1 MRDRL
6 HRGRGVIEA
15 LMQPGVFYA
24 RRSQALTTFADAE
37 WSHKHKFSMKNIV
50 NYELIREKKWTE
62 FLKSLPIGN
71 YTIQMDDNKSIHS
84 MKVVAYSIN
93 SDGDSEN
100 IYNFSVSKRTR
111 TLTIKVIPRGEERVI
126 RSQ

>member
-1 MRDRL
+1 
-6 HRGRGVIEA
+6 
-15 LMQPGVFYA
+15 
-24 RRSQALTTFADAE
+24 
-37 WSHKHKFSMKNIV
+37 MKNIV

-93 SDGDSEN
+93 SDGNSEN